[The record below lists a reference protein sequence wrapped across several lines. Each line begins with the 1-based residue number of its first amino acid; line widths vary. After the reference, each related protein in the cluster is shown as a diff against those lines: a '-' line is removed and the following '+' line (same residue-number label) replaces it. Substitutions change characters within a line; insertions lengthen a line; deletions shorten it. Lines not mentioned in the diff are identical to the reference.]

1 MAVLTKDGKAVDL
14 SRGLQLGEIKDFKS
28 RGLKKTKKGDIFECG
43 NLEILL
49 KNGVSLSQ
57 YIMVSPYNKY
67 LFYKFVKA
75 VGLEHK
81 IDEYVDFPFCEMF
94 DKEIVVE
101 LDYESVRGGRYLNV
115 INVYS
120 LEEAEEF
127 IQYQKARDELKRRN
141 GMLGMNFIEMVKE
154 RRAEIASNF
163 NNTQEVE
170 VNENEVTFGNEYEE
184 FIGI

>member
-1 MAVLTKDGKAVDL
+1 MAILRRDGKAVDL

-28 RGLKKTKKGDIFECG
+28 RGLKKTKKGDVFECE

-57 YIMVSPYNKY
+57 YIMVTPYNKY
-67 LFYKFVKA
+67 LFYKFAKA
-75 VGLEHK
+75 VGLANK
-81 IDEYVDFPFCEMF
+81 IDEYVDFPFYEMF
-94 DKEIVVE
+94 DKEIVIE

-127 IQYQKARDELKRRN
+127 IQYQKARDELKRRT
-141 GMLGMNFIEMVKE
+141 GMLDMNFIETMNE
-154 RRAEIASNF
+154 RREEIASNF

-170 VNENEVTFGNEYEE
+170 VNKVTLGDEYEE